1 MICKLFFQDL
11 GVADEGEAGPGLD
24 DLSHGEVELVSE
36 VAENGEDHGPGE
48 KRGEGVGEADN
59 ERVLVGVVPELVVGA
74 VRGQGPEPN
83 TQREEGL
90 SHCCVPNL
98 GRVKCV
104 LCFISLCSS
113 CFQEPLQQKQMFINH
128 VDF

>member
-1 MICKLFFQDL
+1 MAK
-11 GVADEGEAGPGLD
+11 
-24 DLSHGEVELVSE
+24 
-36 VAENGEDHGPGE
+36 NGEDDSSGKE
-48 KRGEGVGEADN
+48 RSEGIGKADN
-59 ERVLVGVVPELVVGA
+59 QSILAGVVPELVVGA

-98 GRVKCV
+98 GKCV